1 MTAAITFLGHA
12 GLDVRFGAARV
23 VCDPWLSPG
32 GAYLGAWH
40 PATPGGAPE
49 AGPLHDTPNLFLSS
63 PHPDRFD
70 VETLAGFPKT
80 VRVIV
85 PTLPTRA
92 LVDGLK
98 KLGFENVVELPDGQ
112 PLDLGGGVQVQVLTG
127 VEKQRLAATLV
138 MESADGAVVDQN
150 VCVLDQA
157 ALGRL
162 AGLRP
167 LLHLM
172 QLGAPGY
179 AETRAQALADVA
191 AAARAVGARHVV
203 VSPGAV
209 GLTDADAP
217 TAAAIAAQ
225 VAQAA
230 PELAARLHP
239 AATGDVATLAGDDW
253 RMVSTPLAPAPD
265 SSARQ
270 AARAKRLEALRA
282 QAEPFDNK
290 QQRAHLFELFQ
301 FEDMVWDMKD
311 VLLQVALTDGAP
323 VWVDF
328 RKRPVRH
335 LAACPDAPTHVL
347 TTESAW
353 MSLVMQGTL
362 SWRDLLLG
370 QLATLRHAETARPSP
385 GLAAHLEY
393 RHDADLF
400 ALLRALNPATITLQ
414 DEKME
419 YVCQRFCP
427 HQGRDLEY
435 AMIERGVLTCTA
447 HGWRFDLRK
456 DGRCLWGGDTPLRV
470 KEIRPL
476 KP

>member
-1 MTAAITFLGHA
+1 MTAAITFFGHA
-12 GLDVRFGAARV
+12 GLDVRIGSARV
-23 VCDPWLSPG
+23 VCDPWLSPA

-40 PATPGGAPE
+40 PGAGASE
-49 AGPLHDTPNLFLSS
+49 AAPLYDTPNLFLSS

-70 VETLAGFPKT
+70 AETLAGFPRA
-80 VRVIV
+80 VRVVV
-85 PTLPTRA
+85 PRHPTRT
-92 LVDGLK
+92 LVDRLK

-112 PLDLGGGVQVQVLTG
+112 LLDLGDGVQVSVFTSG
-127 VEKQRLAATLV
+127 EKQRLAAALV
-138 MESADGAVVDQN
+138 LESAGGAVIDQN
-150 VCVLDQA
+150 VCVLDEA
-157 ALGRL
+157 ALARL
-162 AGLRP
+162 AGVRP
-167 LLHLM
+167 RLHVM
-172 QLGAPGY
+172 QLGAPAY
-179 AETRAQALADVA
+179 ADTARGAREQALVDVV
-191 AAARAVGARHVV
+191 AAARAVRAQQIVI
-203 VSPGAV
+203 SLGAV
-209 GLTDADAP
+209 ILTDAGAP
-217 TAAAIAAQ
+217 APAAQ
-225 VAQAA
+225 VAQMA
-230 PELAARLHP
+230 PELAARLH
-239 AATGDVATLAGDDW
+239 AATTGDVATLAGDDW
-253 RMVSTPLAPAPD
+253 QIESRSVPTFD
-265 SSARQ
+265 TGARQ
-270 AARAKRLEALRA
+270 AARTQQLEALRA

-353 MSLVMQGTL
+353 MSLVLQGTL
-362 SWRDLLLG
+362 SWRDLLLA
-370 QLATLRHAETARPSP
+370 QLATLRRADSARPSA

-393 RHDADLF
+393 RHDAGLF

-435 AMIERGVLTCTA
+435 ATIERGVLTCTA

-456 DGRCLWGGDTPLRV
+456 EGRCLWGGETPLRV